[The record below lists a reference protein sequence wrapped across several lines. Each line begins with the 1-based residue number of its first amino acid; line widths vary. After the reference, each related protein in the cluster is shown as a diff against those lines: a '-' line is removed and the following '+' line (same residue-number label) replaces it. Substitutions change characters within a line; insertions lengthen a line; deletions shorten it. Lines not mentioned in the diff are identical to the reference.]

1 MNNKVAG
8 IILIILGLIPALL
21 CKEGT
26 GFVLFT
32 IAGIALIFAKTNYMK
47 GPYEEEHNYEDQH

>member
-8 IILIILGLIPALL
+8 IILIILGLIPAVL

-26 GFVLFT
+26 AFVLFT
-32 IAGIALIFAKTNYMK
+32 IAGIAFIFAKRDYTK